1 MTELA
6 NNLISLVNVIID
18 VEPEV
23 LVSVASS
30 RTVPTAFAASIKLL
44 QLL

>member
-6 NNLISLVNVIID
+6 NNLVSLVNVIID

-23 LVSVASS
+23 LDSVASS
-30 RTVPTAFAASIKLL
+30 RTVSTAFAASIKMLKLL
-44 QLL
+44 